1 MKKRI
6 ISLIL
11 CGLMLVN
18 VPAVFAQ
25 GEDTTV
31 SENTVQFQGEE
42 FDRSELSQETLEW
55 LDWYNGLSEEE
66 QLSVSS
72 VPAELWDGTTPTVT
86 DAAAD
91 EDATR
96 GEVAAMLLQAAD
108 DYNPGVEKTDIIKGY
123 EDGQLHEEW
132 NVTRAEALVM
142 LKRAFGELPEPT
154 GHNARVAIP
163 AESFTDIPEWAQTEL
178 ADVFDAGIVAG
189 TAEGIFSPDENVT
202 TGQMELFI
210 ERVYSLFGSNLKD
223 DFYATVNK
231 DTLNNL
237 QIQPGRVISGSLY
250 DLQDKSADAVDA
262 IIQEIIS
269 GTYEKGTKEQKIA
282 DFYKNVADMD
292 SRNEIGVA
300 PLTPYLEL
308 IDTAETIDDL
318 IEIQSKLVDELY
330 IYQYMG
336 FGLTIDMKDST
347 KYTLVFSPIAINFPK
362 DTYQNGTEQQIES
375 YLKYMKTL
383 FVLGG
388 ETEADAE
395 AMANACFEME
405 KELSAS
411 MMNTED
417 SGNVDKIYNVFT
429 MQEIR
434 DMFPNVDMDA
444 VFADSGLQPADEII
458 IADVGLTEAFADYF
472 TDENVDTLKAWAKLT
487 VLLSWGGAFNQEFI
501 DASNT
506 FNQEFMGV
514 SGSYTPEER
523 AALTVQNTMPDYIG
537 ELYAERYFSE
547 QAKQDVEKMVR
558 DIIEVYRTRIQNLD
572 WMSDTTKERALKKL
586 DTMKIKI
593 GYPDKFESA
602 IDNAEILSAEEG
614 GSYFTNMLAITAAQ
628 KAENIALQGQP
639 VDKSQWLMYPFTVNA
654 CYSPQQNDITFPA
667 AILQAPMYDVN
678 ASYEQNLGGIGY
690 VIAHEITHAFDNN
703 GAKFDENGNAA
714 DWWTEEDYAAFQQ
727 LCQEMIDFYD
737 GEEGVP
743 GIPMNGTLTLS
754 ENVADQGAA
763 ACITEIVAGL
773 ENPDFETL
781 YKSMA
786 NSWAATASREYCQY
800 AAQADVHSTEKLR
813 VNRVVVNCD
822 EFYETFDIQE
832 GDGMWV
838 APEDRVRIW

>member
-91 EDATR
+91 DDATR

-388 ETEADAE
+388 ETEADA
-395 AMANACFEME
+395 
-405 KELSAS
+405 
-411 MMNTED
+411 
-417 SGNVDKIYNVFT
+417 
-429 MQEIR
+429 
-434 DMFPNVDMDA
+434 
-444 VFADSGLQPADEII
+444 
-458 IADVGLTEAFADYF
+458 
-472 TDENVDTLKAWAKLT
+472 
-487 VLLSWGGAFNQEFI
+487 
-501 DASNT
+501 
-506 FNQEFMGV
+506 
-514 SGSYTPEER
+514 
-523 AALTVQNTMPDYIG
+523 
-537 ELYAERYFSE
+537 
-547 QAKQDVEKMVR
+547 
-558 DIIEVYRTRIQNLD
+558 
-572 WMSDTTKERALKKL
+572 
-586 DTMKIKI
+586 
-593 GYPDKFESA
+593 
-602 IDNAEILSAEEG
+602 
-614 GSYFTNMLAITAAQ
+614 
-628 KAENIALQGQP
+628 
-639 VDKSQWLMYPFTVNA
+639 
-654 CYSPQQNDITFPA
+654 
-667 AILQAPMYDVN
+667 
-678 ASYEQNLGGIGY
+678 
-690 VIAHEITHAFDNN
+690 
-703 GAKFDENGNAA
+703 
-714 DWWTEEDYAAFQQ
+714 
-727 LCQEMIDFYD
+727 
-737 GEEGVP
+737 
-743 GIPMNGTLTLS
+743 
-754 ENVADQGAA
+754 
-763 ACITEIVAGL
+763 
-773 ENPDFETL
+773 
-781 YKSMA
+781 
-786 NSWAATASREYCQY
+786 
-800 AAQADVHSTEKLR
+800 
-813 VNRVVVNCD
+813 
-822 EFYETFDIQE
+822 
-832 GDGMWV
+832 
-838 APEDRVRIW
+838 